1 MPLFSPRFHPGHRG
15 QLLQGA
21 QELFPALVRAMD
33 AARTSVLLETYIF
46 DTTGAGADIARALA
60 RAAARGVRTQL
71 VVDGV
76 GTGRLP
82 AHWFAHLRSAGV
94 QVRVYA
100 PLGPLGLLLPGQ
112 WRRLHRKLCV
122 VDGTVLFCGG
132 INILDDFHDP
142 HFGALPAP
150 RFDFAVRTE
159 GALVAQ
165 AQATMEQLWWRL
177 QAVHDAR
184 HYHLPQAVQALREAG
199 VGLHMG
205 MGQRTRS
212 RTRAHSAHGLGMRAA
227 LLLRDNLR
235 HRSRIERAYRR
246 AIAMAREDIIIAN
259 AYFLPGGKLRRALV
273 LAAQRGVRV
282 RLLLQGRYEYFMPHH
297 AVRPVYHTLLQA
309 GVEIYEYAPSFLHAK
324 VAVIDAQGRRPWA
337 TVGSSNLD
345 PLSLLLAREANV
357 VVRDR
362 AFASELHARLCQAMA
377 GAGQRVQAVQLAQR
391 PWHQR
396 LLDRVAYALMRS
408 ALWLTGNRY

>member
-1 MPLFSPRFHPGHRG
+1 MPLFSPRFHPGHRV

-76 GTGRLP
+76 GTGQLP
-82 AHWFAHLRSAGV
+82 EPWFAQLRSAGV

-142 HFGALPAP
+142 NFGALPAP

-205 MGQRTRS
+205 VGQRTRS

>member
-1 MPLFSPRFHPGHRG
+1 M

-46 DTTGAGADIARALA
+46 DTTGDGADIARALA

-76 GTGRLP
+76 GTGQLP
-82 AHWFAHLRSAGV
+82 EPWFAQLRSAGV

-142 HFGALPAP
+142 HFGALSAP

>member
-1 MPLFSPRFHPGHRG
+1 M

-199 VGLHMG
+199 VSLHMG

>member
-1 MPLFSPRFHPGHRG
+1 MPLFSPRFHPGHRV

-142 HFGALPAP
+142 NFGALPAP

-184 HYHLPQAVQALREAG
+184 HYHLPQAMQALREAG

>member
-1 MPLFSPRFHPGHRG
+1 MPLFSPRFHPGHRV

-205 MGQRTRS
+205 RGGQRA
-212 RTRAHSAHGLGMRAA
+212 RARAGHGLGMRAA

>member
-1 MPLFSPRFHPGHRG
+1 M

-212 RTRAHSAHGLGMRAA
+212 RTRAHSAHSLGMRAA

>member
-1 MPLFSPRFHPGHRG
+1 
-15 QLLQGA
+15 
-21 QELFPALVRAMD
+21 
-33 AARTSVLLETYIF
+33 
-46 DTTGAGADIARALA
+46 
-60 RAAARGVRTQL
+60 
-71 VVDGV
+71 
-76 GTGRLP
+76 
-82 AHWFAHLRSAGV
+82 
-94 QVRVYA
+94 
-100 PLGPLGLLLPGQ
+100 
-112 WRRLHRKLCV
+112 
-122 VDGTVLFCGG
+122 
-132 INILDDFHDP
+132 
-142 HFGALPAP
+142 
-150 RFDFAVRTE
+150 
-159 GALVAQ
+159 
-165 AQATMEQLWWRL
+165 
-177 QAVHDAR
+177 
-184 HYHLPQAVQALREAG
+184 
-199 VGLHMG
+199 

>member
-1 MPLFSPRFHPGHRG
+1 MPLFSPRFHPGHRV

-33 AARTSVLLETYIF
+33 AARTSVLLETYLF

-76 GTGRLP
+76 ATGRLP

-142 HFGALPAP
+142 NFGALPAP

>member
-1 MPLFSPRFHPGHRG
+1 MPLFSPRFHPGHRV

-142 HFGALPAP
+142 HFGTLSAP

>member
-1 MPLFSPRFHPGHRG
+1 M

-142 HFGALPAP
+142 NFGALPAP

-205 MGQRTRS
+205 VGQRTRS

>member
-1 MPLFSPRFHPGHRG
+1 M

-142 HFGALPAP
+142 NFGALSAP

-212 RTRAHSAHGLGMRAA
+212 RTRAHSAHSLGMRAA

>member
-1 MPLFSPRFHPGHRG
+1 M

-142 HFGALPAP
+142 NFGALPAP

-377 GAGQRVQAVQLAQR
+377 GAGQRVQAVQLAAR

>member
-1 MPLFSPRFHPGHRG
+1 M

-76 GTGRLP
+76 GTGQLP

>member
-1 MPLFSPRFHPGHRG
+1 M

-199 VGLHMG
+199 VSLHMG
-205 MGQRTRS
+205 VGQRTRS

>member
-1 MPLFSPRFHPGHRG
+1 M

-82 AHWFAHLRSAGV
+82 ALWFAHLRSAGV